1 VRPEK
6 LDLSA
11 KAPTRKNDISIK
23 GEIRDVAYYGDVS
36 NVFVMC
42 ADGLEL
48 AVNVQ
53 NDRAV
58 GDLLEKGRPVWV
70 SWHPDDTL
78 VLTQ

>member
-1 VRPEK
+1 V
-6 LDLSA
+6 
-11 KAPTRKNDISIK
+11 
-23 GEIRDVAYYGDVS
+23 
-36 NVFVMC
+36 C